1 MKEKIGILVF
11 SDVHFSMDTKIE
23 EARWW
28 PPAERILPEKIA
40 LKYLRRI
47 DGQTQKCFYE
57 MLKQA
62 SALASGL
69 KLFDHIIELGDG
81 TPGTNQRGI
90 ITQKAAKERL
100 LYQRIISEF
109 FPKTKRK
116 SLWGNHDTGFYSKN
130 TAILSLN
137 SQIGYMDKKSYDSAK
152 RLIGPP
158 WQSFELG
165 NFVFLLLNSEIIRA
179 SRSSVSPD
187 RSFFKEQES
196 KQEKFIE
203 NVLSNGSKKIIL
215 AIHDPS
221 KLEFILPILENYQDR
236 ICLTLAGHYH
246 TLSQEQIRRIFPWGE
261 RINFTKIIPNTW
273 GGILEKH
280 KLFNG
285 KGGFAILEL
294 SDDSINIEYH
304 HL

>member
-1 MKEKIGILVF
+1 MKEKIEILVF
-11 SDVHFSMDTKIE
+11 SDVHFSVNTKIE
-23 EARWW
+23 EARWY
-28 PPAERILPEKIA
+28 PPAERILPERIA

-57 MLKQA
+57 MLSRA
-62 SALASGL
+62 SRL
-69 KLFDHIIELGDG
+69 KLFDYIIDLGDG

-90 ITQKAAKERL
+90 ITLKAVKERL
-100 LYQRIISEF
+100 LYQKIISEF
-109 FPKTKRK
+109 FPETKRK
-116 SLWGNHDTGFYSKN
+116 FLWGNHDTGFYSKS
-130 TAILSLN
+130 TAILSFN
-137 SQIGYMDKKSYDSAK
+137 SQIGYMDKKNYDLAEK
-152 RLIGPP
+152 FIGSP

-179 SRSSVSPD
+179 SRASVSPD
-187 RSFFKEQES
+187 RSFFKEQEQ

-203 NVLSNGSKKIIL
+203 DVLSNGSGKIIL

-221 KLEFILPILENYQDR
+221 KLKFILPILENYKDR

-246 TLSQEQIRRIFPWGE
+246 ALSQEQIRRRFPWGE
-261 RINFTKIIPNTW
+261 KINFTKIIPNTW

-294 SDDSINIEYH
+294 SDGSIKLKYH
-304 HL
+304 CL